1 MSEEYQ
7 EIKNLIQKHQKDLTT
22 KYNVLVK
29 RTNSIITSLDNLNTK
44 MDYLVERMSMF
55 EFIDEDEDEDDLES
69 YGIDPEEYEDD
80 DDDGQG
86 YD

>member
-7 EIKNLIQKHQKDLTT
+7 ELNNTIQKHQKDLTT

-29 RTNSIITSLDNLNTK
+29 RTNSIITSLDKLNTK

-55 EFIDEDEDEDDLES
+55 ELVDEDEEDLES
-69 YGIDPEEYEDD
+69 YGIDPEEYEEDD
-80 DDDGQG
+80 EDDDGQG

>member
-7 EIKNLIQKHQKDLTT
+7 ELNNTIQKHQKDLTT

-29 RTNSIITSLDNLNTK
+29 RTNSIITSLDKLNTK

-55 EFIDEDEDEDDLES
+55 ELVDEDEEDLES
-69 YGIDPEEYEDD
+69 YGVDPEEYEEDD
-80 DDDGQG
+80 EDDDGQG

>member
-7 EIKNLIQKHQKDLTT
+7 ELNNTIQKYQKDLTT

-29 RTNSIITSLDNLNTK
+29 RTNSIITSLDKLNTK

-55 EFIDEDEDEDDLES
+55 ELVDEDEEDLES
-69 YGIDPEEYEDD
+69 YGIDPEEYEEDD
-80 DDDGQG
+80 EDDDGQG